1 MEDTM
6 YYEDDDDIDI
16 DVCQSCGGYYGLTEG
31 LIELWRKLY
40 NPKPKD
46 VMPQLCYKCIQQ

>member
-1 MEDTM
+1 M